1 MRIYR
6 VKQNLVQPFTPKFF
20 RSAVDARKHGVQV
33 IRKFVEHERRYVK
46 NFRLKNV
53 MYDAEVSIDQCQI
66 EKADKQFIIDTLNGD
81 DADLN
86 PTTIEWWN
94 PQDKWV
100 KAGE

>member
-20 RSAVDARKHGVQV
+20 RSAVDARKHGVKV
-33 IRKFVEHERRYVK
+33 IREFYTNWWAQIRED
-46 NFRLKNV
+46 
-53 MYDAEVSIDQCQI
+53 DAEVSIDQCQI
-66 EKADKQFIIDTLNGD
+66 EKTDKQFIIDTLNGD